1 MVNIRREDIEQ
12 VVIEKRPGYVLELT
26 KAEAAAMLAV
36 FAKVGG
42 DPEFSPRKH
51 TRAITDKFFKLG
63 LDYGDFAAYDLLEST
78 ARGTL
83 KFNNYGSRDDTED

>member
-12 VVIEKRPGYVLELT
+12 VVIEKRPGYVLELS

-42 DPEFSPRKH
+42 DQEFSPRKH
-51 TRAITDKFFKLG
+51 IQAITDKFFKLG
-63 LDYGDFAAYDLLEST
+63 LYYGDFAAYELLHST
-78 ARGTL
+78 SRGSL
-83 KFNNYGSRDDTED
+83 RFGNYGSRDDTED

>member
-1 MVNIRREDIEQ
+1 MANLRREDIEQ
-12 VVIEKRPGYVLELT
+12 VVVEKRPGYVLELT
-26 KAEAAAMLAV
+26 TPEVGALLAV
-36 FAKVGG
+36 FSKIGG

-51 TRAITDKFFKLG
+51 IKSISDRFSDIGVF
-63 LDYGDFAAYDLLEST
+63 YSRFAAYDLLEST